1 MASAARRIGD
11 ELHWERLNGERGFND
26 SFIVGATHAIR
37 PFVGACRRFVEVQL
51 VVSGHS
57 PCRFTGSGMNSRSAL
72 LLGAAFVMAAPA
84 TAQQSVQAAPAEPRA
99 DQPVAQ
105 PSIEPGIDY
114 EEGEDAIVVTG
125 TRARGGAIGDIPP
138 ENTLDSRDVRATGA
152 TNISELL
159 DALGPQ
165 IGSAQGRG
173 GGRPVLL
180 LNGQRISGFR
190 ELRDIPTEAI
200 ERVEI
205 LPEEVALKYGYRADQ
220 KVVNIVLR
228 QRFRSTAVQVAG
240 TTATDGGYFGGTG
253 DITRLQINRNGR
265 TTYNLHAEGNGML
278 TENERDILVETLP
291 DGATA
296 DQALAARS
304 LIGTKRDVRGAA
316 TINRKILGDVSA
328 TVNGEVEH
336 SEGRALIGLGQTLL
350 TPLARNT
357 TSDSAHLGTTLN
369 GDKGQWHW
377 NITGNADVE
386 RGITGTERDATNAFD
401 RASETRV
408 SGDLTANANGKLFKL
423 PAGDASATVT
433 LGLATE
439 HQDSERIR
447 LGETS
452 STALGRTTGQAGV
465 NVDLP
470 ISRRNRDFSAL
481 GNLTLN
487 GNAEVQRLSDFGT
500 LTTIGAGANWSPV
513 DRLNFLGS
521 WTREEGAP
529 TIQQLG
535 DPILETPGARIFDFS
550 TGQTVLATVITGGNP
565 DLLADK
571 RNVFKLGANWQP
583 LKNTDLRLRADYV
596 HSKIDRPIQGI
607 YGPTP
612 ALEAAFPD
620 RFVRH
625 MVCDDD
631 GHCTNQ
637 LVSADLRPVN
647 FASATRDT
655 LRIGLD
661 FSKQLKSKRPSQS
674 TMDQIRSQFRAAFGA
689 AGGPAAG
696 QAQPPRQGAAQGQ
709 PLTQGQQPVQGQSPQ
724 GQSPQRQQP
733 TPGGPPQGGQAQQPG
748 APSEAAPQ
756 PASSAERGSGR
767 GGFGGFGGRGGG
779 GGFFGGGSR
788 GRLSFSLT
796 DTITFTDKVS
806 IGPGLPELDYLH
818 GEAAGG
824 TGGTPRH
831 TVEAQGGWSNNGLG
845 ARISANWRSGTTVNT
860 LAGDNLRFSPL
871 ATFNLRLFDNF
882 GDQPDLL
889 VKHPWLRGT
898 QLRFE
903 VNNIFDRKPNVR
915 DASGNVP
922 LSYQPD
928 LLDPLGR
935 TVMISFRKLFSPSPR
950 AFIRERQQEMQSAP
964 PPPPPGPGA
973 TAPVPAAPTPTP

>member
-1 MASAARRIGD
+1 
-11 ELHWERLNGERGFND
+11 
-26 SFIVGATHAIR
+26 
-37 PFVGACRRFVEVQL
+37 
-51 VVSGHS
+51 
-57 PCRFTGSGMNSRSAL
+57 MNSRSAL

-278 TENERDILVETLP
+278 TEKERDILVETLP

-447 LGETS
+447 LGES
-452 STALGRTTGQAGV
+452 SATALGRSTGQAGF

-661 FSKQLKSKRPSQS
+661 FSTQLKSKRPSQS

-748 APSEAAPQ
+748 APSGAAPQ

-779 GGFFGGGSR
+779 GGVFGGGSR

-796 DTITFTDKVS
+796 DTNTFTDKVS
-806 IGPGLPELDYLH
+806 IGPGLPEVDYLH
-818 GEAAGG
+818 GDAAGQG
-824 TGGTPRH
+824 GGTPRH
-831 TVEAQGGWSNNGLG
+831 LVEAQAGWSNNGLG
-845 ARISANWRSGTTVNT
+845 ARLGANWRSATKVST
-860 LAGDNLRFSPL
+860 LTGDDLHFSPL

-882 GDQPDLL
+882 SDQPDLL